1 MPRMSPVA
9 HGGPR
14 RACTAR
20 LPRGRWIPQSVRW
33 GCGPARWWAAARGRC
48 RPGTLPCLPSTSGRG
63 CRVLR
68 VRAVAGC
75 YVRDSARPGEVGL
88 AISPGRLSQRAWF
101 WGGVQGLAGT
111 LEPTAFVPFQIF
123 LLPSWRGR
131 RNGEGAGTGRFIGP
145 SLTPP
150 LPGAQIVLEASGA
163 PPQCP
168 DAGAVGGL
176 QWRPLPVRLLP
187 THVRVAG
194 RLGHHFT
201 WVWAYASLHSSAF
214 MVELFT
220 SLS

>member
-1 MPRMSPVA
+1 MVGPGGLARRGFPGAGGFPR
-9 HGGPR
+9 
-14 RACTAR
+14 
-20 LPRGRWIPQSVRW
+20 
-33 GCGPARWWAAARGRC
+33 ARG
-48 RPGTLPCLPSTSGRG
+48 GG
-63 CRVLR
+63 
-68 VRAVAGC
+68 A
-75 YVRDSARPGEVGL
+75 ARPGGGRPHVV
-88 AISPGRLSQRAWF
+88 AADPGRCHVCPPLPGAAAGSVGSARWRAAMCVTQQGLVRLARPPPRTPF
-101 WGGVQGLAGT
+101 PTCLVLGVQGLAGT

-123 LLPSWRGR
+123 LLPSLWRGR

-201 WVWAYASLHSSAF
+201 CLGLCKSAQLSAHGGAF
-214 MVELFT
+214 YLFV
-220 SLS
+220 LN

>member
-1 MPRMSPVA
+1 M
-9 HGGPR
+9 
-14 RACTAR
+14 
-20 LPRGRWIPQSVRW
+20 
-33 GCGPARWWAAARGRC
+33 
-48 RPGTLPCLPSTSGRG
+48 
-63 CRVLR
+63 
-68 VRAVAGC
+68 AGC

-88 AISPGRLSQRAWF
+88 AIYPGRLSQRAWF

-123 LLPSWRGR
+123 LLPSSWRGR

-150 LPGAQIVLEASGA
+150 LPGARIVLEASGA

-214 MVELFT
+214 MVEFFT